1 MLVEN
6 LKILAVVLGTLAVFT
21 LVANSI
27 PQVQSVVPEDLS
39 FGANVSESELTSS
52 GEDLYSGA
60 GGCTAC
66 HGLGTV
72 APNLLTD
79 EGGTGSIGARC
90 ANRASGQDCKEYLY
104 ASMVEPADYVV
115 EGYGPIMPDMRRSLS
130 NEQIWAL
137 VAYLQSVGGEVT
149 VTGADIGA
157 GTDPAPASPAPTT
170 AAPAAATTTTASL
183 DPVEIMRANTCFACH
198 VLSGEGAPIG
208 PAFDGMGA
216 RVDADYIRRS
226 ILEPAAEASAGYEAF
241 AGLMPSIF
249 GGQLTAA
256 QLEIIVQF
264 LASQQ

>member
-27 PQVQSVVPEDLS
+27 PQIQSVVPEELS
-39 FGANVSESELTSS
+39 FGANVSASELTSS

-72 APNLLTD
+72 APNILTD
-79 EGGTGSIGARC
+79 EGGTGSIGVRC
-90 ANRASGQDCKEYLY
+90 DSRVRGQDCKEYLY

-149 VTGADIGA
+149 VTGADINAGGA
-157 GTDPAPASPAPTT
+157 GTDPAPGSPAPAT

-183 DPVEIMRANTCFACH
+183 DPVEIMQANTCFACH
-198 VLSGEGAPIG
+198 VLSGQGAPIG
-208 PAFDGMGA
+208 PAFDGIGA
-216 RVDADYIRRS
+216 RVDADFIRRS
-226 ILEPAAEASAGYEAF
+226 ILDPAAEASEGYEVF

-249 GGQLTAA
+249 GG
-256 QLEIIVQF
+256 
-264 LASQQ
+264 